1 MDRPQFEEEEKT
13 NQVRQSLFDP
23 EVKLLRPCF
32 RCYKECFIFIIM
44 KPRAE
49 VSAAAIFHLLRSSS
63 SSSSSSSIPS
73 NGGKENG
80 AHQIGNGSAG
90 GIDSVSELRG
100 PINAGCTSRK
110 LKDNR
115 AVSRLMALPAPPHT
129 HTHTLTHTHTN
140 ACRRCFYGK
149 QFTLALISFSF
160 SFSSQSLTTK

>member
-32 RCYKECFIFIIM
+32 RRYKECFIFIIM

-129 HTHTLTHTHTN
+129 HTHTLTHTHT
-140 ACRRCFYGK
+140 
-149 QFTLALISFSF
+149 QTLAEDAFTANNSHWLLFLF
-160 SFSSQSLTTK
+160 LFPFPVNH